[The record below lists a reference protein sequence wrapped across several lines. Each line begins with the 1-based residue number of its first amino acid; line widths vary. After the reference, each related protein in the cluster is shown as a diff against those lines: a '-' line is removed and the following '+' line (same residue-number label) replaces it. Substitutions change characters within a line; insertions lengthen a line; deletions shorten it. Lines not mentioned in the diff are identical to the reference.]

1 MKVKRQE
8 QIRTFLIEELGQDRG
23 RALFDKQ
30 EQLFHM
36 LIESENTK
44 NKSKS
49 QQKTLIQTIL
59 PCVALYKTLLREGF
73 SGEGISTYLQK
84 YMFTVVGAICIPL

>member
-8 QIRTFLIEELGQDRG
+8 QIRAFLIEELGQDRG
-23 RALFDKQ
+23 SALFDKQ
-30 EQLFHM
+30 EQLFQM

-49 QQKTLIQTIL
+49 H
-59 PCVALYKTLLREGF
+59 ALLRP
-73 SGEGISTYLQK
+73 
-84 YMFTVVGAICIPL
+84 A